1 MKYEEIKIEY
11 VNSINDIIEK
21 ANNFSD
27 IKNLNDYIQDSIS
40 KYEELIRTY
49 KNECSS
55 FLVNYDSIKDKH
67 LQMLKIELNKYNLN
81 YELELLKEGNIYSY
95 RKNIENYI
103 KNNKYLD
110 EIAIIIAINVYS
122 SFESIRKDLK
132 KSEYP
137 YLYEFINQKKYS
149 LEFKSFCPICKK
161 NIHYKI
167 FKKVKPSSYDLE
179 LGKIS
184 LCNCNYPSKYNHNNI
199 EYIEKIINIL
209 NPNNNFSIIN
219 IKNEI
224 IEKLKNY
231 TKEKYPNF
239 YKFDNDSFTIY
250 EKENDFK
257 MCNIDKKIWY
267 KIKMN
272 HYNYNDFTFDEQS
285 KLRRIPN
292 ALVYGMTFYS
302 LESIIENLEIIVN
315 EKYIKTN
322 NIEYPSTIELSINI
336 KNKYLYESYKVNSQL
351 INFIKN
357 YQKKVPQV
365 EETNQDEILALGYY
379 CKSQKVNMNDIDK
392 FVALSNFCNM
402 HNIDFNEIKN
412 LIINNL
418 LNNNNIDF

>member
-55 FLVNYDSIKDKH
+55 FLVNYDSIKDNH
-67 LQMLKIELNKYNLN
+67 LKMLKIELNKYNLN

-149 LEFKSFCPICKK
+149 LEFKSSCPICKK
-161 NIHYKI
+161 NIHYKT

-179 LGKIS
+179 LDKIS
-184 LCNCNYPSKYNHNNI
+184 LCNCNYPSRYNSI
-199 EYIEKIINIL
+199 EYIEKINNIIN
-209 NPNNNFSIIN
+209 PTNNFSIIKF
-219 IKNEI
+219 KNELI
-224 IEKLKNY
+224 KKLKNY

-239 YKFDNDSFTIY
+239 YKIDNDSFTIY
-250 EKENDFK
+250 EKEKNFK
-257 MCNIDKKIWY
+257 ACNIDKKIWS

-272 HYNYNDFTFDEQS
+272 NYNYHDFTFNEQS
-285 KLRRIPN
+285 QLKRIPN
-292 ALVYGMTFYS
+292 ALVCGMTFYS
-302 LESIIENLEIIVN
+302 LESLIEDLEIIAN
-315 EKYIKTN
+315 EKYIEVN
-322 NIEYPSTIELSINI
+322 NISYSTTIELSINI
-336 KNKYLYESYKVNSQL
+336 KDKYLYEFYKVNSQL

-379 CKSQKVNMNDIDK
+379 CKSQKVTINDIDK
-392 FVALSNFCNM
+392 FIALSNFCNM
-402 HNIDFNEIKN
+402 HNIDFNEIKD

-418 LNNNNIDF
+418 SHNDDLDF